1 MKLLAACAKE
11 MGIRLTPHHLAMFQT
26 YQRELLEWNQRF
38 NLTAI
43 TQDNHVQIRHFLDS
57 LTCLVALKQFA
68 PERARGQGAEVS
80 LRLLD
85 VGSGAGFPGIPLKIV
100 CPRWQ
105 VTLLEATGKKV
116 RFLEHLRD
124 TLGMAKLEV
133 VHGRAETLARQEEH
147 REQYDVV
154 VARAVAE
161 MPVLS
166 ELTLPFARL
175 GGLVI
180 AMKAA
185 TAEAEVAEAARS
197 LAILGGRLLKIIPL
211 ELSGLAEPRRLVVI
225 RKDSVTPDTYPR
237 RPGIPAKRPLA

>member
-1 MKLLAACAKE
+1 VKLLEVCANE
-11 MGIRLTPHHLAMFQT
+11 MGIRLTPRHLAMFQT

-43 TQDNHVQIRHFLDS
+43 TQDDHVQIRHFLDS
-57 LTCLVALKQFA
+57 LTCLVALRQFPPKSA
-68 PERARGQGAEVS
+68 HGQRTDTS

-85 VGSGAGFPGIPLKIV
+85 VGSGAGLPGVPLQIV

-116 RFLEHLRD
+116 GFLEHLRD
-124 TLGMAKLEV
+124 VLGMTKLEV
-133 VHGRAETLARQEEH
+133 LHGRAESLAREEEH

-161 MPVLS
+161 MPVLA
-166 ELTLPFARL
+166 ELTLPFTRM

-185 TAEAEVAEAARS
+185 TAEAEVADADRALS
-197 LAILGGRLLKIIPL
+197 ILGGHLLKIIPL

-225 RKDSVTPDTYPR
+225 RKSAVTPDAYPR